1 MAVTDETHPK
11 EHRSLDVVR
20 IAAPVLALLY
30 LAMAVATSN
39 FDAKLQHCGLTLMM
53 VCVTAY
59 VFHVKGRSFSE
70 RPPIQFDSVVMLLI
84 VGFCLGTFF
93 CGIGMSGLFGFAMQF
108 LPTIAAIGVGA
119 WLTSAKGQAKRAEWA
134 TRDS

>member
-1 MAVTDETHPK
+1 MTVSTETEQK
-11 EHRSLDVVR
+11 DRRSLDVVR
-20 IAAPVLALLY
+20 IAAPVLALVSLF
-30 LAMAVATSN
+30 LAVATSN
-39 FDAKLQHCGLTLMM
+39 LELKLQHFGLTLMM
-53 VCVTAY
+53 ASMTAY
-59 VFHVKGRSFSE
+59 VFHLKGRPTTA
-70 RPPIQFDSVVMLLI
+70 RPPVTFDSVVMLLI
-84 VGFCLGTFF
+84 VVFCLGTFF